1 MICKPMYTM
10 HITLMNYAYSFNRH
24 SKSDIS
30 RNIAT
35 YNQGAEKGG
44 LMVSS
49 LASTFFG
56 IFETFLTICSIYY
69 SNPPLAYNDELLLPT
84 LNQIHV
90 LMFEKRDVA
99 RCKGHKSGNKE
110 HVDSVIYR
118 IKKLNRNRLYHKSC
132 CVLQL
137 LTSDLVCKKLTIQ
150 IYNGIITNQIQM

>member
-1 MICKPMYTM
+1 MYTM

-35 YNQGAEKGG
+35 YNQGAEKGD

-69 SNPPLAYNDELLLPT
+69 SNPPLAYNELLLPT
-84 LNQIHV
+84 LN
-90 LMFEKRDVA
+90 
-99 RCKGHKSGNKE
+99 
-110 HVDSVIYR
+110 
-118 IKKLNRNRLYHKSC
+118 
-132 CVLQL
+132 
-137 LTSDLVCKKLTIQ
+137 
-150 IYNGIITNQIQM
+150 

>member
-1 MICKPMYTM
+1 MYTM
-10 HITLMNYAYSFNRH
+10 HITFMNYAYSFNRH

-44 LMVSS
+44 GSDGLVSS

-69 SNPPLAYNDELLLPT
+69 CTPPLAYNELLLPT

-137 LTSDLVCKKLTIQ
+137 LTSDLVCKKLTIK